1 MRVCDYTYL
10 SISKRV
16 INSNTVSDHQDN
28 RGRVSTKHL
37 NLRLDLKRWRGGNPF
52 DYMYKMGTISLY
64 IIVTWLY
71 NVASIATWV
80 YYNCNCVCTFCSPG
94 ARKVAPAGTKSLARK
109 LTAVWI
115 VPLCVCG
122 VGGWG

>member
-1 MRVCDYTYL
+1 
-10 SISKRV
+10 
-16 INSNTVSDHQDN
+16 
-28 RGRVSTKHL
+28 
-37 NLRLDLKRWRGGNPF
+37 
-52 DYMYKMGTISLY
+52 MGTISLY

-115 VPLCVCG
+115 VPLCVWSGWVGVKVLCVCG
-122 VGGWG
+122 EWVGGGEGIVCVWGVDGWGEGIVCVWVGGWVKALSVQY